1 MDSFEDD
8 FINLRHA
15 IFCMNAAS
23 TRQIDML
30 SRIAER
36 FRKADEAGRAEII
49 AAMHRNGLSGEL
61 ADLARMANRQE
72 AN

>member
-8 FINLRHA
+8 FINMRHA
-15 IFCMNAAS
+15 IFCMNSAS
-23 TRQIDML
+23 TRRIDML

-36 FRKADEAGRAEII
+36 FRKANEAGRAEII
-49 AAMHRNGLSGEL
+49 AAMHRNGLAGEL
-61 ADLARMANRQE
+61 AELERMVNRQE